1 MFSFIKGKVVRK
13 TGNSIEIET
22 NGLGFEVQLSLNS
35 LAKVGDVGDEVS
47 LHTFV
52 MLRDEIFQIY
62 GFSSLSEK
70 EIFKELIS
78 IPGIG
83 TRIAL
88 GILSYFEVDEFID
101 CVKRNDLN
109 KLIKLPGI
117 GRKTAER
124 ILLEF
129 REKVNKISLG
139 RAEHIETKDENV
151 FIETVTALNVLGFPE
166 NKTRTIVRDLI
177 RTIPADSLTVEN
189 LVRQALQILN
199 K

>member
-62 GFSSLSEK
+62 GFSSLGEK

>member
-62 GFSSLSEK
+62 GFSSLGEK

-88 GILSYFEVDEFID
+88 GILSYFEVDEFVN

-166 NKTRTIVRDLI
+166 NKTRMIVRDLI
-177 RTIPADSLTVEN
+177 RTIPPDSLTVEN

>member
-22 NGLGFEVQLSLNS
+22 SGLGFEVQLSLNS

-62 GFSSLSEK
+62 GFSSLDEK

>member
-62 GFSSLSEK
+62 GFSSLGEK

-88 GILSYFEVDEFID
+88 GILSYFEVDEFVN

-177 RTIPADSLTVEN
+177 RTIPPDSLTVEN

>member
-62 GFSSLSEK
+62 GFSSLGEK

-177 RTIPADSLTVEN
+177 RTIPTDSLTVEN

>member
-1 MFSFIKGKVVRK
+1 MFSYIKGKVVRK

-62 GFSSLSEK
+62 GFSTLSEK

-88 GILSYFEVDEFID
+88 GILSYFEVDEFVN

>member
-62 GFSSLSEK
+62 GFSSLGEK

-151 FIETVTALNVLGFPE
+151 FIETVRKAKPASTKGVYIKNAVLCSTMG
-166 NKTRTIVRDLI
+166 
-177 RTIPADSLTVEN
+177 PAIKIN
-189 LVRQALQILN
+189 L
-199 K
+199 

>member
-22 NGLGFEVQLSLNS
+22 SGLGFEVQLSLNS

-62 GFSSLSEK
+62 GFSSLDEK

-166 NKTRTIVRDLI
+166 NKTITIVRDLI

>member
-62 GFSSLSEK
+62 GFSSLDEK